1 MLDLDTREWLL
12 TNGLGSFASG
22 TVSDVRTR
30 TYHGWL
36 IAATNPPS
44 GRTLLFSH
52 LEASLEVL
60 GSVVALGTNFWGN
73 GQIEP
78 RGYELLRCFDIN
90 PVPKWIWGQDNWQ
103 LTRQLVMPYGLVGT
117 GDWGRSRGAL
127 SREQGENSSFLHS
140 SSCPM
145 TPLAS
150 SLLTLSAVTHG
161 ENPHRLWRL
170 PLGEDRTASP
180 TQWLPN
186 AHPQFCHRILI
197 QYRYQGTD
205 TAILRLRLLIAERDF
220 HHQQTAGP
228 ELHFSQLLGQ
238 QQICLQAINS
248 GHFGIPWHLRW
259 TQGNYQPDAVWY
271 WHYGLPEETKRGL
284 CDKEDLYSPGYLI
297 VTLQPG
303 DVVTLEAQV
312 GFPDPLLGVLT
323 PKTFAEAVEAE
334 QKRLSQI
341 FGWAQRDRGAQKQ
354 ENNYQCPILNTQ
366 YLSNDASYYPAGSPK
381 DYNKGN
387 LRNALVPQCPMTP
400 FASPVKDAVHSLLR
414 PRSTSLLTRLT
425 QWLPPAH
432 SPIWQ
437 QLLKASDQFIVY
449 RASIAGPTV
458 IAGYHWFNEWGRDTL
473 IALPGLAL
481 VPQRFDLAKGV
492 LRTFGHNCRHGLIP
506 NVFPDVDG
514 EPIYNSIDAALWWIE
529 TLGLYLEATQ
539 DWEFLAEQ
547 FPVVQQIYKAFVG
560 GTHFNI
566 QVDATDGLVSW
577 DARGVALTWM
587 DVVIGVHP
595 VTPRYGKP
603 VEINALWYSV
613 LCWLSQWAERLSQ
626 LEYGSPVRLT
636 KQAERYAQQAQHV
649 KTSLQKFWNPQ
660 LGYLY
665 DTIEPDD
672 RRNFQI
678 RPNAV
683 LALSL
688 HHCGFSEQQGCQVL
702 DLATASLLTPYG
714 LRSLDPGDPEYKGK
728 YEGNQE
734 QRDRA
739 YHQGTVWAWLIGP
752 YIRAWQRFYPQQSL
766 PFDWQPL
773 LDHFLF
779 DACLGS
785 ISEIFDGD
793 LPHTPR
799 GAIAQAWS
807 VAEVIRH
814 IK

>member
-1 MLDLDTREWLL
+1 MPDLDTREWLL

-22 TVSDVRTR
+22 TVSGVRTR

-36 IAATNPPS
+36 FAATNPPS

-60 GSVVALGTNFWGN
+60 GSVVSLGTNFWGKN
-73 GQIEP
+73 QIE
-78 RGYELLRCFDIN
+78 RTGYELLRNFDIN
-90 PVPKWIWGQDNWQ
+90 PVPKWTWGQDNWQ
-103 LTRQLVMPYGLVGT
+103 LTRELVMPYGLVGA
-117 GDWGRSRGAL
+117 GEEAGEQGAGSRGKIPL
-127 SREQGENSSFLHS
+127 L
-140 SSCPM
+140 CP
-145 TPLAS
+145 
-150 SLLTLSAVTHG
+150 
-161 ENPHRLWRL
+161 PHPAPL
-170 PLGEDRTASP
+170 PLLNAQCPIPNSP
-180 TQWLPN
+180 
-186 AHPQFCHRILI
+186 AQFCHRILI
-197 QYRYQGTD
+197 QYRYEGSH

-220 HHQQTAGP
+220 HHQQTASQ
-228 ELHFSQLLGQ
+228 ELKFSQLLGQ
-238 QQICLQAINS
+238 QQVCLQAIDS

-271 WHYGLPEETKRGL
+271 WDYGLSEETKRGL
-284 CDKEDLYSPGYLI
+284 GDKEDLYSPGYLI

-303 DVVTLEAQV
+303 DTVTLEARV
-312 GFPDPLLGVLT
+312 GFPDSVSGILT
-323 PKTFAEAVEAE
+323 PETFAEAVEAE
-334 QKRLSQI
+334 QERLSKI
-341 FGWAQRDRGAQKQ
+341 FGWSGGRRGAGEQGSRGAEEQ
-354 ENNYQCPILNTQ
+354 GSRGAEEQGNNYE
-366 YLSNDASYYPAGSPK
+366 
-381 DYNKGN
+381 
-387 LRNALVPQCPMTP
+387 CPMP
-400 FASPVKDAVHSLLR
+400 NAPCPMPHAQFSL
-414 PRSTSLLTRLT
+414 S
-425 QWLPPAH
+425 
-432 SPIWQ
+432 Q

-449 RASIAGPTV
+449 RASISGPTV
-458 IAGYHWFNEWGRDTL
+458 IAGYHWFNDWGRDTL

-492 LRTFGHNCRHGLIP
+492 LRTFGHYCRHGLIP
-506 NVFPDVDG
+506 NAFPDING

-539 DWEFLAEQ
+539 DWDFLAEQ
-547 FPVVQQIYKAFVG
+547 FPIVQQIYKAFVG

-566 QVDATDGLVSW
+566 QVHATDGLVSW
-577 DARGVALTWM
+577 DTRGVALTWM
-587 DVVIGVHP
+587 DVVIGSLP
-595 VTPRYGKP
+595 VTPRHGKP
-603 VEINALWYSV
+603 VEINALWYSA

-626 LEYGSPVRLT
+626 LEYGSPRLT
-636 KQAERYAQQAQHV
+636 KQSQRYAQQAQLV
-649 KTSLQKFWNPQ
+649 KTSLQKFWNSQ

-688 HHCGFSEQQGCQVL
+688 HHCGFSEQQGCQIL
-702 DLATASLLTPYG
+702 DLATTSLLTPYG
-714 LRSLDPGDPEYKGK
+714 LRSLDPGDPEYKGR

-739 YHQGTVWAWLIGP
+739 YHQGTVWTWLIGP

-773 LDHFLF
+773 LDHFRF

-793 LPHTPR
+793 SPHTPR

-814 IK
+814 INE

>member
-36 IAATNPPS
+36 FAATNPPS
-44 GRTLLFSH
+44 DRTLLLSH

-78 RGYELLRCFDIN
+78 TGYELLRCFDIN

-103 LTRQLVMPYGLVGT
+103 LTRQLVMPYGWEG
-117 GDWGRSRGAL
+117 
-127 SREQGENSSFLHS
+127 SREWGVGSRKENDTSHS
-140 SSCPM
+140 
-145 TPLAS
+145 
-150 SLLTLSAVTHG
+150 
-161 ENPHRLWRL
+161 
-170 PLGEDRTASP
+170 
-180 TQWLPN
+180 
-186 AHPQFCHRILI
+186 QFCHRTLI
-197 QYRYQGTD
+197 QYRYEGSD

-220 HHQQTAGP
+220 HHQQTANPG
-228 ELHFSQLLGQ
+228 LQFSQLLGQ
-238 QQICLQAINS
+238 QQICLQAKNF
-248 GHFGIPWHLRW
+248 GNFGIPWHLRW
-259 TQGNYQPDAVWY
+259 TQGRYQTDAVWY
-271 WHYGLPEETKRGL
+271 WHYGLPEERKRGL
-284 CDKEDLYSPGYLI
+284 GDKEDLYSPGYLI
-297 VTLQPG
+297 ITLQPG
-303 DVVTLEAQV
+303 DTVTLEARV
-312 GFPDPLLGVLT
+312 GFPDSMAGVLT
-323 PKTFAEAVEAE
+323 PETFTEAVKAE
-334 QKRLSQI
+334 EERLSQI
-341 FGWAQRDRGAQKQ
+341 FGWREGGRKAQEQGSRGAGEQA
-354 ENNYQCPILNTQ
+354 NNYESQMPHAQ
-366 YLSNDASYYPAGSPK
+366 FPMP
-381 DYNKGN
+381 
-387 LRNALVPQCPMTP
+387 NAQ
-400 FASPVKDAVHSLLR
+400 
-414 PRSTSLLTRLT
+414 ST
-425 QWLPPAH
+425 
-432 SPIWQ
+432 IWQ

-449 RASIAGPTV
+449 RASIRGPTV
-458 IAGYHWFNEWGRDTL
+458 IAGYHWFNDWGRNTL

-481 VPQRFDLAKGV
+481 IPRRFDLAKGV
-492 LRTFGHNCRHGLIP
+492 LRTFGHYCRHGLIP
-506 NVFPDVDG
+506 NVFPDVNG

-547 FPVVQQIYKAFVG
+547 FPLVQQIYKAFVG
-560 GTHFNI
+560 STHFNI
-566 QVDATDGLVSW
+566 QIDATDGLVSW
-577 DARGVALTWM
+577 DAPGVALTWM
-587 DVVIGVHP
+587 DVVIGAYP

-603 VEINALWYSV
+603 VEINALWYSA
-613 LCWLSQWAERLSQ
+613 LCWLSQWAERLSL
-626 LEYGSPVRLT
+626 LEYGERARLV
-636 KQAERYAQQAQHV
+636 KQAQRYAQQAEHV
-649 KTSLQKFWNPQ
+649 KTSLQKFWNPH

-672 RRNFQI
+672 RRNFQV

-688 HHCGFSEQQGCQVL
+688 HHCAFSEQQGCQVL
-702 DLATASLLTPYG
+702 DLATVSLLTPYG
-714 LRSLDPGDPEYKGK
+714 LRSLDPGDPEYKGR

-752 YIRAWQRFYPQQSL
+752 YIRAWQRFYPQRSL

-793 LPHTPR
+793 APHKPR

>member
-1 MLDLDTREWLL
+1 MPDLDTREWLL

-36 IAATNPPS
+36 FTATNPPS
-44 GRTLLFSH
+44 GRTLLLSH
-52 LEASLEVL
+52 LDASLEIF
-60 GSVVALGTNFWGN
+60 GGVVALGTNLWGN
-73 GQIEP
+73 DQIELT
-78 RGYELLRCFDIN
+78 GYKLLRCFDIN

-103 LTRQLVMPYGLVGT
+103 LTRQLVMPYGWEG
-117 GDWGRSRGAL
+117 
-127 SREQGENSSFLHS
+127 SREWGVVSREENKTFHS
-140 SSCPM
+140 PLP
-145 TPLAS
+145 TP
-150 SLLTLSAVTHG
+150 H
-161 ENPHRLWRL
+161 
-170 PLGEDRTASP
+170 SP
-180 TQWLPN
+180 
-186 AHPQFCHRILI
+186 FCDRILI
-197 QYRYQGTD
+197 QYRYDGSD

-220 HHQQTAGP
+220 HHQQTASSG
-228 ELHFSQLLGQ
+228 LQFSELLGHQ
-238 QQICLQAINS
+238 QVCLQGKNS

-259 TQGNYQPDAVWY
+259 TQGNYQPDAFWY
-271 WHYGLPEETKRGL
+271 WNYGLSEETKRGL
-284 CDKEDLYSPGYLI
+284 GDKEDLYSPGYLI

-303 DVVTLEAQV
+303 DTVTLEARV
-312 GFPDPLLGVLT
+312 GFPDSMAGILT
-323 PKTFAEAVEAE
+323 SETFAEAVEVE
-334 QKRLSQI
+334 QERLSQI
-341 FGWAQRDRGAQKQ
+341 FGWSAGGKGVIK
-354 ENNYQCPILNTQ
+354 N
-366 YLSNDASYYPAGSPK
+366 LSPLP
-381 DYNKGN
+381 
-387 LRNALVPQCPMTP
+387 LVPNAQ
-400 FASPVKDAVHSLLR
+400 
-414 PRSTSLLTRLT
+414 
-425 QWLPPAH
+425 

-437 QLLKASDQFIVY
+437 QLLKASDQFIAY
-449 RASIAGPTV
+449 RASIADPTV
-458 IAGYHWFNEWGRDTL
+458 IAGYHWFNERGRDTL

-481 VPQRFDLAKGV
+481 VPQRFDLAKGI
-492 LRTFGHNCRHGLIP
+492 LRTFGHYCRHGLIP
-506 NVFPDVDG
+506 NAFPDTDG
-514 EPIYNSIDAALWWIE
+514 EPLYNSIDAALWWIE

-547 FPVVQQIYKAFVG
+547 FSVVQQIHKAFVG
-560 GTHFNI
+560 GTRYDI
-566 QVDATDGLVSW
+566 QVDATDGLISW

-587 DVVIGVHP
+587 DVVIGVYP
-595 VTPRYGKP
+595 VTPRHGKP
-603 VEINALWYSV
+603 VEINALWYSG

-626 LEYGSPVRLT
+626 LEFGDPVRLT
-636 KQAERYAQQAQHV
+636 KQAQRYALQAQKV

-688 HHCGFSEQQGCQVL
+688 HHCGFSEQQGCQIL

-714 LRSLDPGDPEYKGK
+714 LRSLDPGDPEYKGR

-739 YHQGTVWAWLIGP
+739 YHQGTVWAWLVGP

-773 LDHFLF
+773 LDHFF
-779 DACLGS
+779 SDACLNS

-793 LPHTPR
+793 APHTPR

>member
-1 MLDLDTREWLL
+1 MPDLDTREWLL

-22 TVSDVRTR
+22 TVSGARTR

-36 IAATNPPS
+36 FAATNPPS

-60 GSVVALGTNFWGN
+60 GSVVALGTNIWGN
-73 GQIEP
+73 GQIE
-78 RGYELLRCFDIN
+78 RTGYKLLRSFEIN

-103 LTRQLVMPYGLVGT
+103 LTRELVMPYGLVRT
-117 GDWGRSRGAL
+117 RDWGQRGISNAP
-127 SREQGENSSFLHS
+127 
-140 SSCPM
+140 CPI
-145 TPLAS
+145 
-150 SLLTLSAVTHG
+150 
-161 ENPHRLWRL
+161 PH
-170 PLGEDRTASP
+170 A
-180 TQWLPN
+180 
-186 AHPQFCHRILI
+186 QFSHRILI
-197 QYRYQGTD
+197 QYHYEGSQ

-220 HHQQTAGP
+220 HHQQTASP
-228 ELHFSQLLGQ
+228 QLKFSQLLGQ
-238 QQICLQAINS
+238 QQVCLQAINS

-259 TQGNYQPDAVWY
+259 TRGNYQPDAVWY
-271 WHYGLPEETKRGL
+271 WDYRLSEETKRGL
-284 CDKEDLYSPGYLI
+284 GNKEDLHSPGYLI

-303 DVVTLEAQV
+303 DTVTLEAGV
-312 GFPDPLLGVLT
+312 GFPDSVAGVLT
-323 PKTFAEAVEAE
+323 AKTFAEAVEAE
-334 QKRLSQI
+334 QERLSQI
-341 FGWAQRDRGAQKQ
+341 FGWRQGGRGEKEQG
-354 ENNYQCPILNTQ
+354 NNDQ
-366 YLSNDASYYPAGSPK
+366 SPMP
-381 DYNKGN
+381 N
-387 LRNALVPQCPMTP
+387 
-400 FASPVKDAVHSLLR
+400 
-414 PRSTSLLTRLT
+414 
-425 QWLPPAH
+425 AH

-458 IAGYHWFNEWGRDTL
+458 IAGYHWFNEWGRSTL
-473 IALPGLAL
+473 IALPGLTL

-492 LRTFGHNCRHGLIP
+492 LRTFGHYCRHGLIP
-506 NVFPDVDG
+506 NAFPDVNG

-529 TLGLYLEATQ
+529 TLGLYLEVTQ
-539 DWEFLAEQ
+539 DWDFLAEQ
-547 FPVVQQIYKAFVG
+547 FPLIQQIYKAFVG

-587 DVVIGVHP
+587 DVVIGSHP
-595 VTPRYGKP
+595 VTPRRGKA
-603 VEINALWYSV
+603 VEINALWYSA
-613 LCWLSQWAERLSQ
+613 LCWLSKWAKRLSQ
-626 LEYGSPVRLT
+626 LGYGEPVRLT
-636 KQAERYAQQAQHV
+636 KQAQRYAQQAQHV

-672 RRNFQI
+672 RRNFQV

-688 HHCGFSEQQGCQVL
+688 HHCGFSVQQGCQIL
-702 DLATASLLTPYG
+702 DLATTSLLTPYG

-773 LDHFLF
+773 LDHFLS

-793 LPHTPR
+793 SPHTPR

>member
-1 MLDLDTREWLL
+1 MPDLDTREWLL

-22 TVSDVRTR
+22 TISGVRTR

-36 IAATNPPS
+36 FAATNPPS

-52 LEASLEVL
+52 LEASLEIL

-73 GQIEP
+73 GKIE
-78 RGYELLRCFDIN
+78 RTGYDLLRCFDIN
-90 PVPKWIWGQDNWQ
+90 PVPKWTWGQNNWQ
-103 LTRQLVMPYGLVGT
+103 LTRQLLMPYGLVGAGNWGLGT
-117 GDWGRSRGAL
+117 EGDEGA
-127 SREQGENSSFLHS
+127 GEAGGEELITNAP
-140 SSCPM
+140 CPM
-145 TPLAS
+145 
-150 SLLTLSAVTHG
+150 
-161 ENPHRLWRL
+161 PHAQC
-170 PLGEDRTASP
+170 PI
-180 TQWLPN
+180 PN
-186 AHPQFCHRILI
+186 VPAQFCHRILI
-197 QYRYQGTD
+197 QYRYEGSH

-220 HHQQTAGP
+220 HHQQTASQ
-228 ELHFSQLLGQ
+228 ELKFSQLLGQ
-238 QQICLQAINS
+238 QQVCLQAINS

-271 WHYGLPEETKRGL
+271 WDYGLSEETKRGL
-284 CDKEDLYSPGYLI
+284 GDKEDLYSPGYLI

-303 DVVTLEAQV
+303 DTVTLEAQV
-312 GFPDPLLGVLT
+312 GFPDSVSGVLS

-334 QKRLSQI
+334 QERLSQI
-341 FGWAQRDRGAQKQ
+341 FGWREEGKGAEGQRSKVTEEQG
-354 ENNYQCPILNTQ
+354 NNYQCPIPTCPERTP
-366 YLSNDASYYPAGSPK
+366 SDRTRRDAQSP
-381 DYNKGN
+381 
-387 LRNALVPQCPMTP
+387 L
-400 FASPVKDAVHSLLR
+400 
-414 PRSTSLLTRLT
+414 
-425 QWLPPAH
+425 
-432 SPIWQ
+432 WQ
-437 QLLKASDQFIVY
+437 QLLKASDQFITY

-458 IAGYHWFNEWGRDTL
+458 IAGYHWFSDWGRDTL

-481 VPQRFDLAKGV
+481 VPQRFNLAKEV
-492 LRTFGHNCRHGLIP
+492 LRTFGHYCRHGLIP
-506 NVFPDVDG
+506 NAFPDING

-539 DWEFLAEQ
+539 DWEFLAEE
-547 FPVVQQIYKAFVG
+547 FPIVQQIYKAFVG

-587 DVVIGVHP
+587 DVIIEAHP

-603 VEINALWYSV
+603 VEINALWYSA

-626 LEYGSPVRLT
+626 LEFGDPVRLV
-636 KQAERYAQQAQHV
+636 KQARRYAQQAEQV

-672 RRNFQI
+672 RRNFQV

-688 HHCGFSEQQGCQVL
+688 NHCGFSEQQGCQIL

-728 YEGNQE
+728 YEGNQG

-779 DACLGS
+779 DAGLGS